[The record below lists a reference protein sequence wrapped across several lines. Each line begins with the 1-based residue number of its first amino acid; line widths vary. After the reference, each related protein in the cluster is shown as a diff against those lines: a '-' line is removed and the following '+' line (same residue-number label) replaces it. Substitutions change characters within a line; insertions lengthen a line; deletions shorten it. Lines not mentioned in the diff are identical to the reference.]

1 MAVNKI
7 DLLNMLNEQLSIPK
21 KDSGNIIESFFAIIK
36 DELCQGN
43 DVVISRF
50 GKWKAKAK
58 KKRRGRNPQT
68 GKEMTINARRV
79 VTFKPSPVLKG
90 AINAEK

>member
-1 MAVNKI
+1 MALTKNDVVRKI
-7 DLLNMLNEQLSIPK
+7 NEELGIPK
-21 KDSGNIIESFFAIIK
+21 KDCGSIVESFFTIIK
-36 DELCQGN
+36 DGLCQGN
-43 DVVISRF
+43 DVVISGF

-58 KKRRGRNPQT
+58 KKRRGRNPKT
-68 GKEMTINARRV
+68 GNEMMINAKRV

>member
-1 MAVNKI
+1 MALTKNDVVRKI
-7 DLLNMLNEQLSIPK
+7 NEELSISK
-21 KDSGNIIESFFAIIK
+21 KESGSIVESFFAIIK

-43 DVVISRF
+43 DVLISSF

-68 GKEMTINARRV
+68 GSALTIAAKRV